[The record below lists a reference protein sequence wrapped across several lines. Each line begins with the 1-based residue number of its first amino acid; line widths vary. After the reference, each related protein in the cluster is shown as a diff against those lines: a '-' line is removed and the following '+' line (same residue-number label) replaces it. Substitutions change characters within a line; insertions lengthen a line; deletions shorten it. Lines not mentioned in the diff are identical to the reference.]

1 MTIDKL
7 AFGHAIGQRP
17 LLLLGALLIIVG
29 VQLLSLGLIG
39 ELIANS
45 RARSGPDPA
54 QIAVVVGPAA
64 VASGEERDGQD
75 GEDATAKGAAG
86 AALQP

>member
-1 MTIDKL
+1 M
-7 AFGHAIGQRP
+7 
-17 LLLLGALLIIVG
+17 
-29 VQLLSLGLIG
+29 QLLSLGLIG

-54 QIAVVVGPAA
+54 QIVVVVGPSA
-64 VASGEERDGQD
+64 VAASDEERDGHD
-75 GEDATAKGAAG
+75 GEDATARGAAG